1 MLVPSPLVL
10 ASYNYPLP
18 PSTFTSFL
26 THNTLSTESIIFRL
40 EGLLKKENVVEGDVS
55 RLRDKL
61 MAIDSEYEEAKM
73 GAEGGKV
80 VSVRAWGRR
89 GKNFTSL
96 TRRPHTQPEGQA
108 VISEL
113 LEKTH
118 NLMNQVQNKL

>member
-1 MLVPSPLVL
+1 M
-10 ASYNYPLP
+10 
-18 PSTFTSFL
+18 
-26 THNTLSTESIIFRL
+26 
-40 EGLLKKENVVEGDVS
+40 LKKENVVEGDVS